1 MVIRNERRD
10 AMDKLKKIKN
20 DKTLS
25 EDMIADYEAEVDK
38 EINKQ
43 IDNIDKLVKDKEKE
57 VMNV

>member
-1 MVIRNERRD
+1 
-10 AMDKLKKIKN
+10 
-20 DKTLS
+20 
-25 EDMIADYEAEVDK
+25 MIADYEAEVDK

>member
-1 MVIRNERRD
+1 
-10 AMDKLKKIKN
+10 MDKLKKIKN